1 MSGQAT
7 DTVTSLKWYLLDVEF
22 QWKKQKQSQVSAT
35 ALEQVNFKL
44 QLPSSGFFRKY
55 MMKTETHHSED
66 QGEVGFNSI
75 HCELQGGNLKIT

>member
-66 QGEVGFNSI
+66 KGEVGFNSI